1 MVDVKL
7 LKRGKYYL
15 TPLRKDHLPEIEKY
29 LSQENKRELKL
40 LGYES
45 IMDAL
50 EEMQEYSE
58 CYLARKE
65 GEPFLFVGGL
75 WFSGGEDMPQ
85 MFAMFSNQLGE
96 NFTAIARG
104 SKMLIDYLDQTN
116 PNTTMTILSEY
127 EHMIQW
133 AVWLG
138 FEPVG
143 VVESGA
149 SKYVEFVC

>member
-1 MVDVKL
+1 MDVKL

-15 TPLRKDHLPEIEKY
+15 TPLRKDHLPEIHKH

-40 LGYES
+40 LGYEN

-75 WFSGGEDMPQ
+75 WYSGGD
-85 MFAMFSNQLGE
+85 
-96 NFTAIARG
+96 RC
-104 SKMLIDYLDQTN
+104 
-116 PNTTMTILSEY
+116 
-127 EHMIQW
+127 W
-133 AVWLG
+133 
-138 FEPVG
+138 
-143 VVESGA
+143 
-149 SKYVEFVC
+149 C